1 MSVGVGCPLP
11 PAFVWGWWVSS
22 PASLDGGRN
31 FSKLRRTEDLQHR
44 RPANGRSTVRRSPCA
59 ALAIVTIAVA
69 VLRILFI
76 SKHSPSSPLPTHT
89 HRLHCLACGVLGLAT
104 KITAT
109 RNCSRGSSALSV
121 MQVCGERRKFWNLF
135 HFVRFGSK
143 MLQRQ
148 AAERNPKAFLKTHF
162 RPISTS
168 ETQEPESLQVPPSLP
183 SSLPPAPCEAH
194 THTHPQPLPCFPSW
208 QRGHGGG
215 SGRRSTGWTSL
226 RKEADRPE
234 AGWLEHSALVIFP
247 GSGQKKKPQ
256 RKICSI
262 PTYTHTHPPFTPSL
276 WGSDKRNMA
285 LPEACC

>member
-44 RPANGRSTVRRSPCA
+44 RPANGRSTVRPSPCA

-76 SKHSPSSPLPTHT
+76 SKHSPSSALPTHT

-121 MQVCGERRKFWNLF
+121 MQVCGERRKFWNP
-135 HFVRFGSK
+135 
-143 MLQRQ
+143 
-148 AAERNPKAFLKTHF
+148 AERNPKAFLKTHF

-194 THTHPQPLPCFPSW
+194 THTHTL
-208 QRGHGGG
+208 
-215 SGRRSTGWTSL
+215 
-226 RKEADRPE
+226 
-234 AGWLEHSALVIFP
+234 
-247 GSGQKKKPQ
+247 
-256 RKICSI
+256 
-262 PTYTHTHPPFTPSL
+262 TPSPSPVFL
-276 WGSDKRNMA
+276 PGKEDMAVAAADAPLDGPPYGKRQTG
-285 LPEACC
+285 PRRDG